1 MTRWRT
7 YTDRLIVLAVILAAW
22 QVGSAVVG
30 PYWLSSP
37 WAVAARFTAQM
48 LNGELIVH
56 GGYTVEEAL
65 IGTRHRRG
73 AGGAAAVPAAAPP
86 DDRRDSRSV
95 HGRRLRRSQA
105 RLRAA
110 VHSVV
115 RHRHRI
121 QDRAG
126 GERRVLHR
134 LFHHAVGRAR
144 ARSAAGADGAD
155 RRRGRAPCR
164 APHRLSRRG
173 AADLRRLSHRGALR
187 HRRRGHRRA
196 DLVQS
201 RARLSGADRRDEL
214 RHHLGVRRDPR
225 RHPHRPCRQLAAQRR
240 RAGRCCA
247 GGRAPPAVRRS
258 PGPEHERHAAARDQ
272 EPRQALSARARAASR
287 RPG

>member
-1 MTRWRT
+1 MTRWRI

-22 QVGSAVVG
+22 QVGSVLVG

-37 WAVAARFTAQM
+37 LGGGRALHRADPQRRTDRAGRLHRRGGADR
-48 LNGELIVH
+48 H
-56 GGYTVEEAL
+56 G
-65 IGTRHRRG
+65 HRRG
-73 AGGAAAVPAAAPP
+73 AGGAAAVPAATPP
-86 DDRRDSRSV
+86 GDRRHSRSF
-95 HGRRLRRSQA
+95 HGRRLRRPQA

-110 VHSVV
+110 VHSLV

-134 LFHHAVGRAR
+134 LFQHAGGRAR

-164 APHRLSRRG
+164 APHRLSRRRP
-173 AADLRRLSHRGALR
+173 AYSRRVSYRGALR

-225 RHPHRPCRQLAAQRR
+225 RHPHRPWRQLAAQRR
-240 RAGRCCA
+240 RAG
-247 GGRAPPAVRRS
+247 
-258 PGPEHERHAAARDQ
+258 AAA
-272 EPRQALSARARAASR
+272 LAAAAAAVLDT
-287 RPG
+287 GT